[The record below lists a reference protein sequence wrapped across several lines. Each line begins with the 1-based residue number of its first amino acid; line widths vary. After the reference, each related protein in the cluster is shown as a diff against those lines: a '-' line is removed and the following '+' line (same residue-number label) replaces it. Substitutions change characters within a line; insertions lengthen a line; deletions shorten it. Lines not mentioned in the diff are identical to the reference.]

1 MRLVPAC
8 QWRDRSSQFMP
19 CSAVGRLA
27 TVRPIKRS
35 GHVTVQRWI
44 ASRRPIASSGFG
56 PARARVGLRA
66 RACIRVRAHVFVCVR
81 VHTRVCVRAC
91 SCWISWLFCS
101 SSVAI
106 DSTSFFSAN
115 IGCCSTAS
123 ADGRSCTRTQLQR
136 RVCGVRWDNSRPL
149 VSSTRMRLLARNGR
163 MERAGTIAPGV
174 CVCVRARAR
183 VCARVCVR
191 VCLY

>member
-1 MRLVPAC
+1 MPVARLQFSVYALLGGWPVGASATDHAQRSC
-8 QWRDRSSQFMP
+8 HGAEIDRFASPDCKLRIWP
-19 CSAVGRLA
+19 C
-27 TVRPIKRS
+27 T
-35 GHVTVQRWI
+35 
-44 ASRRPIASSGFG
+44 
-56 PARARVGLRA
+56 RARVSA
-66 RACIRVRAHVFVCVR
+66 RACARAGGHVFVCVR
-81 VHTRVCVRAC
+81 VHMRVCVRAC

-136 RVCGVRWDNSRPL
+136 WVCGVRWDNSRPL
-149 VSSTRMRLLARNGR
+149 VSSTRTRLLARDGR
-163 MERAGTIAPGV
+163 TESVGTIAPGV
-174 CVCVRARAR
+174 CVCARACAR
-183 VCARVCVR
+183 VCVCVR